1 MMKGLRGCLLVILGI
16 FGIFFSIVL
25 CFTFYLLPLAF
36 LFFIGSLILISFAL
50 GPADSE
56 KDQKTAF
63 TNRSED
69 PPSGEK

>member
-1 MMKGLRGCLLVILGI
+1 MKGLRGCLLVILGI

-36 LFFIGSLILISFAL
+36 LLFLGSLILISFAL

-56 KDQKTAF
+56 KDQKMVLKK
-63 TNRSED
+63 RDDD